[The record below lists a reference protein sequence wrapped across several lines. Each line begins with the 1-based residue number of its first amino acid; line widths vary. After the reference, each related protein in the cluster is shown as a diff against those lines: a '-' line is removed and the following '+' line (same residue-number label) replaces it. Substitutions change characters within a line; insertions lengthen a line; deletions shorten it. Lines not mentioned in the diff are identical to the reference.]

1 MEIEV
6 YGWGGAYLGLAKS
19 FGEAKRMQLSSLPDD
34 LKEAYGGI
42 NIYGYPLFSREDLTP
57 ELLDKYPQ
65 LRPTA
70 ED

>member
-6 YGWGGAYLGLAKS
+6 FGWGGAYLGLAKS

-34 LKEAYGGI
+34 LKEAYGGVSSH
-42 NIYGYPLFSREDLTP
+42 GYPLFSREDLTP

-70 ED
+70 EA